1 MMAVENKKHVIS
13 TRTNREEDAVN
24 AMIIRMTVAR
34 GKMVKTYAMNVE
46 VFAKIHA
53 SLAMSWKV
61 GTAIKKHL
69 NSNAHARQNTGTK
82 YMQIIRS
89 HMMSMVSAPLMGGLG
104 TNTYA

>member
-1 MMAVENKKHVIS
+1 MAVENKKHVIS

-53 SLAMSWKV
+53 SLAMS
-61 GTAIKKHL
+61 
-69 NSNAHARQNTGTK
+69 
-82 YMQIIRS
+82 
-89 HMMSMVSAPLMGGLG
+89 
-104 TNTYA
+104 